1 MLRGILSKKDKKGD
15 SILIGYIL
23 LIVLAVTIV
32 ATIYP
37 TLKKLIP
44 KDEIKCPEGVSVTV
58 ESYSCEST
66 PESGNDFTITIKNS
80 GRFSIAGVYIRGAGA
95 EEEIATYNLFES
107 KKNLAGESLE
117 YWPENAVDNSIASGD
132 PLSAFPNPLDYTG
145 LPSKTALEMVEIL
158 PFRIENQDGKNRFI
172 LCTDARIKQ
181 DIVDADCVYNNE
193 PPPAP

>member
-58 ESYSCEST
+58 ESYSCDPNT
-66 PESGNDFTITIKNS
+66 ANDFTITIKNS

-107 KKNLAGESLE
+107 KKNLAGEPLE
-117 YWPENAVDNSIASGD
+117 YWPEN
-132 PLSAFPNPLDYTG
+132 
-145 LPSKTALEMVEIL
+145 
-158 PFRIENQDGKNRFI
+158 
-172 LCTDARIKQ
+172 
-181 DIVDADCVYNNE
+181 
-193 PPPAP
+193 

>member
-1 MLRGILSKKDKKGD
+1 MLRGILDKKDKRGD

-58 ESYSCEST
+58 ESYSCESP
-66 PESGNDFTITIKNS
+66 PESGNDFSITIKNS

-107 KKNLAGESLE
+107 KTGLGGQPLE
-117 YWPENAVDNSIASGD
+117 YWPENAIDNSVASESLITD
-132 PLSAFPNPLDYTG
+132 FPNPLDYTG
-145 LPSKTALEMVEIL
+145 LPSKTTLKMIEIL

-181 DIVDADCVYNNE
+181 DITDADCVYTE
-193 PPPAP
+193 PSTP

>member
-1 MLRGILSKKDKKGD
+1 MLKGILNKKDKRGD

-58 ESYSCEST
+58 ESYSCESP
-66 PESGNDFTITIKNS
+66 PESGNDFSITIKNS
-80 GRFSIAGVYIRGAGA
+80 VRFSIAGVYIRGAGA

-107 KKNLAGESLE
+107 KTGLGGQPLE
-117 YWPENAVDNSIASGD
+117 YWPENAIDNSVASEASISFTD
-132 PLSAFPNPLDYTG
+132 SNSLDYTG
-145 LPSKTALEMVEIL
+145 LAKDLKMVEIL

-181 DIVDADCVYNNE
+181 DIVDADCIYNNA
-193 PPPAP
+193 PPAP

>member
-58 ESYSCEST
+58 ESYSCESP
-66 PESGNDFTITIKNS
+66 PESGNDFSITIKNS

-107 KKNLAGESLE
+107 KTGLGGQPLE
-117 YWPENAVDNSIASGD
+117 YWPENAIDNSVASEASISFTD
-132 PLSAFPNPLDYTG
+132 SNSLDYTG
-145 LPSKTALEMVEIL
+145 LAKDLKMVEIL

-181 DIVDADCVYNNE
+181 DIVDADCIYNNA
-193 PPPAP
+193 PPAP

>member
-1 MLRGILSKKDKKGD
+1 MLKGILNKKDKRGD

-58 ESYSCEST
+58 ESYSCESP
-66 PESGNDFTITIKNS
+66 PESGNDFSITIKNS

-107 KKNLAGESLE
+107 KTGLGGQPLE
-117 YWPENAVDNSIASGD
+117 YWPENAIDNSVASEASISFTD
-132 PLSAFPNPLDYTG
+132 SNSLDYTG
-145 LPSKTALEMVEIL
+145 LAKDLKMVEIL

-181 DIVDADCVYNNE
+181 DIVDADCIYNNA
-193 PPPAP
+193 PPAP